1 MNCCYRAMAVF
12 CLPSYCSSIQ
22 LEIVFFGNDYSKLD
36 PIQNS
41 QNELGLVLLFAY
53 GCLLAIQSRVRETL
67 LPLPDLFSL
76 PSLYTS
82 LHQSKSLHFTEHLIS
97 YTTFSYCPQTSLWS
111 IPASFLPPSSPRQD
125 AAPSEERL
133 RRRLERSH
141 QEKVSS
147 STMGLSTPS

>member
-22 LEIVFFGNDYSKLD
+22 LEIVFGNDCSKQD
-36 PIQNS
+36 SRQNS
-41 QNELGLVLLFAY
+41 QAELGLVLLLAY
-53 GCLLAIQSRVRETL
+53 GCLFAIQSRVRETL

-76 PSLYTS
+76 PFLYPS
-82 LHQSKSLHFTEHLIS
+82 LHHSKSLHLTDHPIPYPTLF
-97 YTTFSYCPQTSLWS
+97 YCPNHSLKYPS
-111 IPASFLPPSSPRQD
+111 KLLSPSSPRQD

-147 STMGLSTPS
+147 FTMGLSTPR